1 MDGYAFASENG
12 FPIGKDI
19 GKVVEVVEIQGQQ
32 FRRHLPAIPPHLH
45 ESFSYQTVDSDNF
58 ECCKYQDHIL
68 FLGALEEERVLEL
81 RFLTFHLLI
90 S

>member
-12 FPIGKDI
+12 FPIGK
-19 GKVVEVVEIQGQQ
+19 VVEVVEIQGYQ
-32 FRRHLPAIPPHLH
+32 FRRHLPAIPPHSH
-45 ESFSYQTVDSDNF
+45 ESFSYQTVDPENF

-81 RFLTFHLLI
+81 RF
-90 S
+90 